1 MAKTPF
7 TQELLHQILE
17 ETGTMSFELIQEK
30 LPDWT
35 EKDIK
40 LRLSAWRYRNAID
53 YKIVDSELEEFEI
66 LRNKKVTTEAI
77 TAGKQLKLEE
87 YFKQVQATA
96 EIINKPT
103 ASDSNRLKAIQL
115 QQVAIDEIPDF
126 FYKELSEIYN

>member
-7 TQELLHQILE
+7 TQEVLHRILE
-17 ETGTMSFELIQEK
+17 ETGTMSLELLSEA

-40 LRLSAWRYRNAID
+40 QRLSGWRYRGALD
-53 YKIVDSELEEFEI
+53 YTLKDGELETFEL
-66 LRNKKVTTEAI
+66 LRNKKAHTEEVN
-77 TAGKQLKLEE
+77 AGRRLKLEE
-87 YFKQVQATA
+87 YYRQVLATS

-115 QQVAIDEIPDF
+115 QQVAMDEIPDL
-126 FYKELSEIYN
+126 LSKT